1 MKLQAD
7 KITKSQSFLFL
18 LMPKTFDATLAGL
31 LPINGGFTSTNSYI
45 AMYAASMIRLLF
57 TQTLLGS
64 TSDDL
69 DKVS

>member
-1 MKLQAD
+1 MKSQAD
-7 KITKSQSFLFL
+7 KITKPQSFLFL
-18 LMPKTFDATLAGL
+18 FMPKTFGATLAGL

-57 TQTLLGS
+57 TKNLPGS